1 LADVANQLDDE
12 LGGGAALTEAAAK
25 LGLPV
30 TKIAAV
36 DNAGKDPDGK
46 EVADVMRDQALKLA
60 FETNEG
66 DDSALTEVQGG
77 GYVILH
83 VDSVRP
89 AATRPLETVR
99 DKVIA
104 DWQAVERMK
113 GADAKA
119 QSIVE
124 RINKSSES
132 IDAIAHELGVTPSKS
147 QPLKRDGNDP
157 QA

>member
-1 LADVANQLDDE
+1 KEQSLDDDLRATLRHALAVRQASDELADVANQLDDE

-36 DNAGKDPDGK
+36 DSTGKDPDGK
-46 EVADVMRDQALKLA
+46 EVADVMRDQSQALKLA
-60 FETNEG
+60 FDTNEG

-83 VDSVRP
+83 VDSVQP

-119 QSIVE
+119 QSIVD
-124 RINKSSES
+124 RINK
-132 IDAIAHELGVTPSKS
+132 
-147 QPLKRDGNDP
+147 
-157 QA
+157 